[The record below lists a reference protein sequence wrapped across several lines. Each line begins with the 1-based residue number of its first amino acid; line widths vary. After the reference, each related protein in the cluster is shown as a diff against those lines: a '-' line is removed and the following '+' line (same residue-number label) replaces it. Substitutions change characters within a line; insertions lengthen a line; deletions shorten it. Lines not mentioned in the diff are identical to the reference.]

1 MLVIYIYIYCFKQ
14 IPKFHFCEQLF
25 VVYAGLINTLL
36 INLLIKF
43 INMEYCNA
51 KII

>member
-1 MLVIYIYIYCFKQ
+1 MK
-14 IPKFHFCEQLF
+14 KSDFCEHLF
-25 VVYAGLINTLL
+25 VVYAGLINIVM

-43 INMEYCNA
+43 INMEYCQS